1 MTVVWTARAAVV
13 APPAPD
19 LAFAPAVCPVPLS

>member
-1 MTVVWTARAAVV
+1 MTVAWTARTAVV

-19 LAFAPAVCPVPLS
+19 LAFAPAVRSAPRS